1 MMTMCVCE
9 RERDLCVCV
18 WVWGWEVYVWM
29 RVHIHMCVLYA
40 FININL
46 SFFIYSVHSIF
57 SIPHYSYLNPHPSLL
72 FPNLSLLVTLPPSS
86 YLSPPPPSLLTG
98 ADKTKVTQFT
108 QLLRSRPR
116 GDKTLEASII
126 LSSFIRTRWALG
138 RGSCCSSCPKRGIK
152 CSLSLSCSFWTCLRG
167 GLPTGWSEWKGIRF

>member
-1 MMTMCVCE
+1 MCVCE
-9 RERDLCVCV
+9 RERLVRVRVCV
-18 WVWGWEVYVWM
+18 GVVVYVWM

-46 SFFIYSVHSIF
+46 SFLYIF
-57 SIPHYSYLNPHPSLL
+57 RSLHFLYPSYYSYFNSYPSLL
-72 FPNLSLLVTLPPSS
+72 LPNLSLLVTLPPSS

-116 GDKTLEASII
+116 GDKTLEASTI
-126 LSSFIRTRWALG
+126 LSSFIRSR
-138 RGSCCSSCPKRGIK
+138 
-152 CSLSLSCSFWTCLRG
+152 
-167 GLPTGWSEWKGIRF
+167 